1 MYDDTLNY
9 LKQNISYSYGE
20 QILDY
25 NDGYICDIFS
35 SIASNNIDIYCSDLF
50 DWAKDNTWYID
61 ESVREYGNCGD
72 IIKQIQMAQGY
83 AYEQELYENQED
95 ILKFYAYNYLKDNDI
110 NLNENQIDDLDLFI
124 EHLDNNN
131 YLSDIDD
138 YCKELSK
145 EEDICL

>member
-35 SIASNNIDIYCSDLF
+35 SIASNNIDIYSSDLF

>member
-35 SIASNNIDIYCSDLF
+35 SIASNNIDIYSSDLF

-72 IIKQIQMAQGY
+72 LIKQIQMAQGY

>member
-9 LKQNISYSYGE
+9 LKQNIYYSYGE

-35 SIASNNIDIYCSDLF
+35 SIASNNIDIYSSDLF